1 MEEHLQLTSSELSKT
16 QSEVSEMK
24 KDYEYL
30 AKSLK
35 LLEEKNIALEKQ
47 QLELM
52 KKNVD
57 KMDTRVLEERSERR
71 SRDKKKKIAIRSSYR
86 NSDCHDNKQKQ
97 ETSFYWPE
105 PYSEKCVLSS
115 SD

>member
-35 LLEEKNIALEKQ
+35 LLEEKNKALEKQ
-47 QLELM
+47 QLEM

-57 KMDTRVLEERSERR
+57 EMVSRVLGKRSEWR
-71 SRDKKKKIAIRSSYR
+71 SPDKNKTAIRPSFSR
-86 NSDCHDNKQKQ
+86 NSDCHDNKQEQ
-97 ETSFYWPE
+97 EKSFLWPDS
-105 PYSEKCVLSS
+105 YRKKYVFLSS
-115 SD
+115 D